1 MSTASKWFV
10 PDAEFFASTE
20 DYALVGQPE
29 NMIHPLVG
37 HYEEDF
43 LEQYFFHN
51 EDEEAQEHENITVA
65 KEFSQ
70 SRSFGDI
77 FGLGHSQQLLYAD
90 VDCSDPEH
98 KTIRRRVAVEGCLK
112 EESQKSKEAREK
124 LIEHLVIANLSH
136 LSVEEVGE
144 CTAEERE
151 DPIQLLEDS
160 PGMVS
165 RKTVDYILSLE
176 DKGERR
182 ETLNVLSGQHLR
194 KIQRSVL
201 LLIGMVE
208 KHSMEEVETN
218 EGWAIAYNF
227 YEDRLIIKP
236 FFSDKAHHPLAEKWD
251 TDLPDDG
258 ISFSGRPSG
267 IVERFWKIHG
277 DIQKKEQE
285 KDTTAFSYRV
295 LVTLFTM
302 RWIREHWQTLC
313 AIKYAEG
320 DNSPTLSKDEK
331 PKVKE
336 AVMTILE
343 AMDKVKLDRKTRK
356 PDEEDAF
363 GVFKHMQGLLEI
375 NEPPIRRD
383 VVKVKEA
390 GREVAAQNAAKL
402 YGRLLEQLRSFNL
415 DPEKEI

>member
-1 MSTASKWFV
+1 FV

-20 DYALVGQPE
+20 DYAIVGQPE

-37 HYEEDF
+37 NYEEGF
-43 LEQYFFHN
+43 LEQDFLHD
-51 EDEEAQEHENITVA
+51 EDEEAQEHENIT
-65 KEFSQ
+65 
-70 SRSFGDI
+70 
-77 FGLGHSQQLLYAD
+77 HLLYAD
-90 VDCSDPEH
+90 VDCNDPEH

-112 EESQKSKEAREK
+112 EESEKSKEAREK

-136 LSVEEVGE
+136 LSVEETGE

-151 DPIQLLEDS
+151 NTTKLLEHA
-160 PGMVS
+160 PGMMS

-194 KIQRSVL
+194 KTQRPVL

-236 FFSDKAHHPLAEKWD
+236 FFSDKAHHSLAEKCD
-251 TDLPDDG
+251 TDLPANG

-267 IVERFWKIHG
+267 VVERFWKIHG
-277 DIQKKEQE
+277 DIQKKEHD

-295 LVTLFTM
+295 LVTLFT
-302 RWIREHWQTLC
+302 TLC
-313 AIKYAEG
+313 AIKHAEG

-331 PKVKE
+331 PKAKE

-343 AMDKVKLDRKTRK
+343 AMDKVKLNRKTRK

-402 YGRLLEQLRSFNL
+402 YGRFLEQLRSFNL
-415 DPEKEI
+415 DPEKEMKPFLPWLS